1 MTKKADDNTRKFKV
15 DGKSYKVIRPTNKIR
30 RDSEA
35 VYARAYRKAIQDGF
49 FLDAEIEEVLRNR
62 NMDNKSMRDKKN
74 NITGQIKT
82 LEMQLKNED
91 FKDKDNGRQLALDI
105 IDLRTSLDE
114 LDSARVE
121 LNNQSAAT
129 HAENQRFSY
138 FAYACCLSGKGV
150 KMWDRFEEFE
160 EDESPLSY
168 RAATELLLLLYET
181 NKEVFDADSDTR
193 VENIWLIENGYG
205 DDTVLASLMEGA
217 SDLLE
222 DESDAE
228 DLEKPKD
235 EKPKDEKPKDE
246 KPKKPA
252 AKKKTNKKVAVK

>member
-1 MTKKADDNTRKFKV
+1 MSKNVDENTRKFKV

-35 VYARAYRKAIQDGF
+35 VYAKAYRKAIQDGF

-62 NMDNKSMRDKKN
+62 NMDNKSLRDKKN
-74 NITGQIKT
+74 DITSQIKT

-114 LDSARVE
+114 LDSARAE

-129 HAENQRFSY
+129 HAENKRFSY
-138 FAYACCLSGKGV
+138 FAYACCLDSKSV
-150 KMWDRFEEFE
+150 KMWESFGSFE

-205 DDTVLASLMEGA
+205 NDTVLASLMGDASGLLEVD
-217 SDLLE
+217 SDLG
-222 DESDAE
+222 
-228 DLEKPKD
+228 DLEKPE
-235 EKPKDEKPKDE
+235 EKSKE
-246 KPKKPA
+246 KKPA
-252 AKKKTNKKVAVK
+252 IKKAIKKTTKKKLAVK

>member
-1 MTKKADDNTRKFKV
+1 MPKKVDDNTRKFKM
-15 DGKSYKVIRPTNKIR
+15 DGKNYKVIRPTNKIR

-35 VYARAYRKAIQDGF
+35 VYAKAYRRAIQDGF

-62 NMDNKSMRDKKN
+62 NMDDKSLRDKKN
-74 NITGQIKT
+74 NLTGQIKT

-91 FKDKDNGRQLALDI
+91 FKNKDEGRQLALDI

-129 HAENQRFSY
+129 HTENQRFSY
-138 FAYACCLSGKGV
+138 FAYACCLNGKSTR
-150 KMWDRFEEFE
+150 MWDSFGDFE

-205 DDTVLASLMEGA
+205 NDTILASLMGDA
-217 SDLLE
+217 YSLLE
-222 DESDAE
+222 SESESE
-228 DLEKPKD
+228 DLDKPK
-235 EKPKDEKPKDE
+235 EE
-246 KPKKPA
+246 KPKKA
-252 AKKKTNKKVAVK
+252 ATKKKVKKKVAVK

>member
-1 MTKKADDNTRKFKV
+1 MTKKVDDNTRKFKV

-62 NMDNKSMRDKKN
+62 NMDDKSMRDKKN
-74 NITGQIKT
+74 NLTGQIKT

-91 FKDKDNGRQLALDI
+91 FKNKDEGRQLALDI
-105 IDLRTSLDE
+105 VDLRTSLDE

-138 FAYACCLSGKGV
+138 FAYACCLNGKSN
-150 KMWDRFEEFE
+150 KMWESFEEFE
-160 EDESPLSY
+160 EDESTLSY

-181 NKEVFDADSDTR
+181 NKEIFDADSDTR
-193 VENIWLIENGYG
+193 IENIWLIENGYG
-205 DDTVLASLMEGA
+205 EDTILASLMEGA
-217 SDLLE
+217 SSLLE
-222 DESDAE
+222 SD
-228 DLEKPKD
+228 DSEKPEE
-235 EKPKDEKPKDE
+235 EKPQK
-246 KPKKPA
+246 A
-252 AKKKTNKKVAVK
+252 ATTKKKSVKKKAVAK